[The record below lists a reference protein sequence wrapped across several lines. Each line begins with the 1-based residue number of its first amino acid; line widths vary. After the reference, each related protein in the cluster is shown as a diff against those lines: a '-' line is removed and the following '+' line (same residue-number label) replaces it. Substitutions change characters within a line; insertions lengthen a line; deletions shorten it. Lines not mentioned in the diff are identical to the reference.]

1 MSARILIVE
10 DDEDIARNLRELLE
24 GEGHVVEWASNGR
37 VALDYLRG
45 TSNLPSFILL
55 DLMMPVMDGY
65 EFRKEQEK
73 DPRVAWIPVVLMTAD
88 GYIEAKKFKVG
99 AQMYVSKP
107 VDIDEILRIVERFS
121 A

>member
-1 MSARILIVE
+1 MSWSGPQTDESRLI
-10 DDEDIARNLRELLE
+10 
-24 GEGHVVEWASNGR
+24 
-37 VALDYLRG
+37 YLRG
-45 TSNLPSFILL
+45 TADRPSFILL

-65 EFRKEQEK
+65 EFRTEQEK
-73 DPRVAWIPVVLMTAD
+73 DPRVPWIPVVLMTAD

-107 VDIDEILRIVERFS
+107 VDIDEILRVVQRFS

>member
-45 TSNLPSFILL
+45 TADRPSFILL

-65 EFRKEQEK
+65 EFRTEQEK
-73 DPRVAWIPVVLMTAD
+73 EPPRGMDPCRPHDSRRVYRSEEV
-88 GYIEAKKFKVG
+88 
-99 AQMYVSKP
+99 
-107 VDIDEILRIVERFS
+107 
-121 A
+121 